1 MKRAKLDKTHTPS
14 SLVAPQDPGLAL
26 MARDILSISVSTVA
40 SESAF
45 SNGGRVLD
53 QYRSSLDHD
62 IVEALICSKDWL
74 FGIKGD
80 EELCLQELTDDI
92 MEEENKK

>member
-1 MKRAKLDKTHTPS
+1 MP
-14 SLVAPQDPGLAL
+14 
-26 MARDILSISVSTVA
+26 IFVA

-74 FGIKGD
+74 FGIKGNSIFF
-80 EELCLQELTDDI
+80 LCF
-92 MEEENKK
+92 